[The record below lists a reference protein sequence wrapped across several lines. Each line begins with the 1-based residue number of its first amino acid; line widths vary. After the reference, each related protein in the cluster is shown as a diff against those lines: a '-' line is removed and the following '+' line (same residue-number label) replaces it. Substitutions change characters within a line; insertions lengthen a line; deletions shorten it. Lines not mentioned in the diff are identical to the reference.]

1 MQCFQSQSTERQRQ
15 IGGRRG
21 VLQGVGEADWQ
32 SERERET
39 NVEKY
44 TTSAINAA
52 AVTFFSPLFFSPSS
66 LAALPLLR
74 TTPPHRRPA
83 RPLFNKFNYLPFDG
97 SGNPSNVH
105 EICGVGLPAAEHFKL
120 TAGPGC
126 SVCSMKLYSSTG
138 GASVGEDI

>member
-1 MQCFQSQSTERQRQ
+1 MLSKPKHREA
-15 IGGRRG
+15 
-21 VLQGVGEADWQ
+21 EADRRAQ
-32 SERERET
+32 RGTAGCGRGRLAVRKRARNKCRKIHNERNKCSRSH
-39 NVEKY
+39 N
-44 TTSAINAA
+44 
-52 AVTFFSPLFFSPSS
+52 FFSTFFSPSS

-138 GASVGEDI
+138 GASVGGDI

>member
-1 MQCFQSQSTERQRQ
+1 MAFKAKTQRKEEQEEREERCRECE
-15 IGGRRG
+15 GAAAREG
-21 VLQGVGEADWQ
+21 
-32 SERERET
+32 ERERET

-52 AVTFFSPLFFSPSS
+52 AVAFFSPLLYFFP
-66 LAALPLLR
+66 LALPRCVVALAQPS
-74 TTPPHRRPA
+74 PPCA
-83 RPLFNKFNYLPFDG
+83 EPLFNKFNYLPFDG

-126 SVCSMKLYSSTG
+126 SVCSMKL
-138 GASVGEDI
+138 

>member
-1 MQCFQSQSTERQRQ
+1 MQRGAEKCRERGAESE
-15 IGGRRG
+15 GG
-21 VLQGVGEADWQ
+21 
-32 SERERET
+32 RERET

-52 AVTFFSPLFFSPSS
+52 AVAFFSRLLYFFFS
-66 LAALPLLR
+66 ALPRCVALAQSPLPAH
-74 TTPPHRRPA
+74 TTTTAAPLA
-83 RPLFNKFNYLPFDG
+83 KPLFNKFNYLPFDG

-126 SVCSMKLYSSTG
+126 SVCSMKL
-138 GASVGEDI
+138 